1 MTRRPGKAALT
12 NAPRALYPAKAAVTR
27 ARSLAWAARRRDA
40 LPPRDRVRILFY
52 HRVSDD
58 RDELA
63 VTPKR
68 FREQMET
75 LARLGA
81 RGVDLVSASAQQPA
95 DADSPRLVGI
105 SFDDAYRDVAD
116 NAVPVLR
123 ALGFS
128 ATLFVPTGIIDGR
141 ASFGSGDHPPL
152 LSWDEVC
159 SLDAE
164 GVLRMEAHSITHP
177 NLLTLDDDAARHEIA
192 GSRQELE
199 RRLGRAVSAFA
210 YPAGLASERETRLA
224 REAGFTLAFTCEP
237 GLNDAGADRFALHRT
252 QVDARDSLLDFR
264 AKVGGGHDASL
275 PLRRVYRSWRFG
287 AR

>member
-1 MTRRPGKAALT
+1 MTRPSRKAALT
-12 NAPRALYPAKAAVTR
+12 NAPRAFYTAKATVTR
-27 ARSLAWAARRRDA
+27 ARSLAWAARRRGA
-40 LPPRDRVRILFY
+40 LPPSGLVRTLFY
-52 HRVSDD
+52 HRISDD

-63 VTPKR
+63 VTPRR

-81 RGVDLVSASAQQPA
+81 RGVDLVTASMQRPDEA
-95 DADSPRLVGI
+95 DGPRLVGI

-116 NAVPVLR
+116 NAAPVLR

-128 ATLFVPTGIIDGR
+128 ATVFVPTAIIDGR
-141 ASFGSGDHPPL
+141 SSLGLDPPPL

-177 NLLTLDDDAARHEIA
+177 NLLTLDEDAARHEIG
-192 GSRQELE
+192 GSREELE
-199 RRLGRAVSAFA
+199 LRLGRSVTAFA
-210 YPAGLASERETRLA
+210 YPAGLAGEREARLA
-224 REAGFTLAFTCEP
+224 RETGFQLAFTCEP
-237 GLNDAGADRFALHRT
+237 GLNGPTTDRFTLHRT
-252 QVDARDSLLDFR
+252 QIDARDTLLDFR
-264 AKVGGGHDASL
+264 AKLGGGHDASL
-275 PLRRVYRSWRFG
+275 PLRRLYRRWRFG